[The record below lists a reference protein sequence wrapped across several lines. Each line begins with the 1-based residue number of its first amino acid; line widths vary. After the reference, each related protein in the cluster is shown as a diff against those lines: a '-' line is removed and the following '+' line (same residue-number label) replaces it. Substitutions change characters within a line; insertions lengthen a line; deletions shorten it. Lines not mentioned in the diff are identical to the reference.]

1 MGGAQAEYVL
11 WFTCDRHNVE
21 QPPHG
26 LWADITEPVL
36 GHQQLGQV
44 EGHLSGDCP
53 LHLPTPV
60 CVLNRVHKKK
70 QKQKLILAQI
80 VVSV

>member
-1 MGGAQAEYVL
+1 MGGTQAEYVL

-44 EGHLSGDCP
+44 EGHLSGDGP

-60 CVLNRVHKKK
+60 CVLNRVHKKNK
-70 QKQKLILAQI
+70 NRNLY
-80 VVSV
+80 